1 MATTTF
7 KVTGMS
13 CEHCVRAVTQA
24 LQRTDGVTSA
34 SVDLQA
40 ARATVVYDEN
50 KTNPRELASAVNEE
64 GYKAEALV

>member
-1 MATTTF
+1 
-7 KVTGMS
+7 
-13 CEHCVRAVTQA
+13 VRAVTQA
-24 LQRTDGVTSA
+24 LQRTEGVTSA